1 MIRGRQL
8 VWIPSC
14 PSVRRTLP
22 STSLRAGQALSV
34 AFEFDYATHQRLLGT
49 KHFKS
54 KIKVKILIKIK
65 SEINIKANQNNINRN
80 SSGQECPTHT

>member
-1 MIRGRQL
+1 MGTFLPKCGADTPFAFAPGRL
-8 VWIPSC
+8 C
-14 PSVRRTLP
+14 PPPLNLIARRINAYWDQNI
-22 STSLRAGQALSV
+22 S
-34 AFEFDYATHQRLLGT
+34 
-49 KHFKS
+49 KS